1 MQKEIE
7 TFRYQGL
14 QAQDALILQHIG
26 LNYFSLIFI
35 SDDIQNGA
43 KSLYEVKSGFLFA
56 GIFSRNLV

>member
-14 QAQDALILQHIG
+14 EAQDALILQHIG

-35 SDDIQNGA
+35 SDDIQNG
-43 KSLYEVKSGFLFA
+43 GHMW
-56 GIFSRNLV
+56 IFIR

>member
-14 QAQDALILQHIG
+14 EAQDALILQHIG

-35 SDDIQNGA
+35 SDDIQNG
-43 KSLYEVKSGFLFA
+43 GHTMW
-56 GIFSRNLV
+56 IFIC